1 MTRRRSQCLRN
12 LDDPLK
18 VFSLLTIKSCGLVF
32 LFYAGAVATELVFG
46 LWTVFFGP
54 WSFVAQLAA
63 AGLLAIALV
72 FAEKHDD
79 EHLVPSAI
87 SYYVSRRWRILYSGG
102 RGDDYQ
108 GHVLEGSVVGGP
120 WQR

>member
-1 MTRRRSQCLRN
+1 
-12 LDDPLK
+12 
-18 VFSLLTIKSCGLVF
+18 LLTIKSCGIVL

-46 LWTVFFGP
+46 LWSLFFGA
-54 WSFVAQLAA
+54 WSFVGQLGA

-72 FAEKHDD
+72 FAERHDD

-87 SYYVSRRWRILYSGG
+87 RYYTTRRWRILYSGARAEDY
-102 RGDDYQ
+102 RGHD
-108 GHVLEGSVVGGP
+108 LEGVVVGGP

>member
-1 MTRRRSQCLRN
+1 MTRRKSECLRN

-18 VFSLLTIKSCGLVF
+18 IFSLLTIKSCGLVL
-32 LFYAGAVATELVFG
+32 LFYAGAVATELVLG
-46 LWTVFFGP
+46 LWSLFFGA
-54 WSFVAQLAA
+54 WSFMGQLAA
-63 AGLLAIALV
+63 AGALAIALT

-87 SYYVSRRWRILYSGG
+87 RYYVSRRWRILYSGG
-102 RGDDYQ
+102 CSDDFQ
-108 GHVLEGSVVGGP
+108 GHSLEAAVVGGP